1 MTGTLAAWQMGDNT
15 IPEVAIGDG
24 SFKGGVIAFTVTTE
38 FNGNK
43 RVSKYEGK
51 LEGDKITGSIESPGR
66 DGQAMKRDWAATRA
80 K

>member
-1 MTGTLAAWQMGDNT
+1 MAPLLRIGLGDNT
-15 IPEVAIGDG
+15 IPEAPIGDA
-24 SFKGGVIAFTVTTE
+24 SFKGGVVAFTVTTE

-43 RVSKYEGK
+43 RVAKYEGK

-66 DGQAMKRDWAATRA
+66 DGQVMKRDWIAART